1 MDVVTVAVEKVND
14 TRRRILFQSPEIERR
29 DSKVFRRGI
38 EWQRGIE
45 DGLYTYSLQ
54 RERRRMRR
62 RRRRR
67 RMPRIQLFLSVSYSN
82 FKSVLMQSTTLLT
95 SSLSNLEKH
104 GMAWK

>member
-1 MDVVTVAVEKVND
+1 MAVVTVAVEKVND

-67 RMPRIQLFLSVSYSN
+67 RRRMPRIQLFLSVSYSN
-82 FKSVLMQSTTLLT
+82 FKLVLMQSTTLVT
-95 SSLSNLEKH
+95 SLLNLEN
-104 GMAWK
+104 ME